1 MKCPNNSPAQDTEN
15 EIHDKK
21 GAQEDE
27 TDKVYPWP
35 PMTNCGGYLEIRKTN
50 DLSDWI
56 VLI

>member
-50 DLSDWI
+50 DLSD
-56 VLI
+56 